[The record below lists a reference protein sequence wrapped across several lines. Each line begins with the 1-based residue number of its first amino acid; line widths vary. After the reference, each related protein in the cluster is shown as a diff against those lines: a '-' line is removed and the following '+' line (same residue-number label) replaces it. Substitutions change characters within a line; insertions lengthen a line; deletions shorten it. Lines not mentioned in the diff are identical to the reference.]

1 MRFRWTLTLLTLSLL
16 LASSMLY
23 AQRRANSGMGSIA
36 KLIVVVDGES
46 SDWGNW
52 GFLWDAGERRNG
64 RPWRPATGILEP
76 GATRNQA
83 SDSNKKIAYGITET
97 AWNPAIGPTEVEIL
111 QVIAELGF
119 ELVEVKQGAQ
129 HELIAPDL
137 SVDRATTYWFQRK
150 NG

>member
-1 MRFRWTLTLLTLSLL
+1 MRNRLILAFLACSVLLLT
-16 LASSMLY
+16 SMLY
-23 AQRRANSGMGSIA
+23 AQRRASSGMGSIA

-46 SDWGNW
+46 NDWSNW

-76 GATRNQA
+76 GASRNQA
-83 SDSNKKIAYGITET
+83 SDSNKKIVYGITET
-97 AWNPAIGPTEVEIL
+97 AWNPAVGPTEVEIL

-119 ELVEVKQGAQ
+119 QLVEIKQGAQ
-129 HELIAPDL
+129 HELLSNDL
-137 SVDRATTYWFQRK
+137 SVERATTYWFQRK